1 MNLITLAKN
10 KQSIFIS
17 LNITVR
23 NLCRKLKRGQIEYK
37 IIVYLIE
44 RQLLCLLYLMI
55 FSTQK
60 RMKQK
65 KPKLFIQTPRVL
77 SLRELFSKNWWS
89 LVVIKLKI
97 QKCTYKKYQNVL
109 FVNGKMINISK
120 VQSKVIYS
128 RNCLDQENTLLIYN
142 FFI

>member
-1 MNLITLAKN
+1 MQLTLYEFDNLAKY
-10 KQSIFIS
+10 KQSILIS

-23 NLCRKLKRGQIEYK
+23 NLCIKLKRGQIAYK

-65 KPKLFIQTPRVL
+65 K
-77 SLRELFSKNWWS
+77 N
-89 LVVIKLKI
+89 
-97 QKCTYKKYQNVL
+97 
-109 FVNGKMINISK
+109 
-120 VQSKVIYS
+120 
-128 RNCLDQENTLLIYN
+128 
-142 FFI
+142 